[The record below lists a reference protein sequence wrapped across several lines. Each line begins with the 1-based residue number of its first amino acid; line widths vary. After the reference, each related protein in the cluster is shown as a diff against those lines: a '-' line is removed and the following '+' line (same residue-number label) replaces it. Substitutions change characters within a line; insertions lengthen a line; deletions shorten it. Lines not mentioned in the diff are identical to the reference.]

1 MENVQ
6 GPSKRFPREVNAAE
20 ALRCVRSGNRV
31 YIHPGCATP
40 EPLARALAARA
51 PELENV
57 EVVHLLTFGDANYI
71 RPEMEGHF
79 RHRAFF
85 IGANVREAVNAGQAD
100 FVPIFLGEIER
111 LFCSGAMPIDVAL
124 IQVSPP
130 DPHGFCSLG
139 VGVDTTLTAAKH
151 ARLVVAEVNQQ
162 MPRTYG
168 DSFLHV
174 GDIDFMV
181 PTDRP
186 LLELPRHPTT
196 ELHRAIGR
204 HIAGLIEDGSTLQMG
219 IGGIPDAVLFYLRDK
234 NDLGVHTEMFSDGI
248 MELVQAGVINCERKT
263 LNPHKVI
270 ASFALGSR
278 PLFDFIDNN
287 PLIELHP
294 VYYTNDPFVIAQND
308 KMVAINAA
316 VQVDL
321 TGQVCADSIGRS
333 FYSGFGGQTDFI
345 RGAARSKGG
354 KPIIAL
360 PSTAKDGTLSR
371 IVPMLDFGAG
381 VVDTRADVHYVV
393 TEYGVAYLFGKS
405 VRERARELI
414 RIAHPKFREEL
425 THWAVRFNYLPAQ
438 EAVSVESAA

>member
-1 MENVQ
+1 MKNFQ
-6 GPSKRFPREVNAAE
+6 GGKRVPKEATAAE
-20 ALRCVRSGNRV
+20 ALRCVESGNRV

-51 PELENV
+51 AELEDV
-57 EVVHLLTFGDANYI
+57 EVVHLLTFGEANYI

-85 IGANVREAVNAGQAD
+85 IGSNVREAVNAGRAD

-151 ARLVVAEVNQQ
+151 ARIVVAEVNQQ

-174 GDIDFMV
+174 SGIDYMV

-186 LLELPRHPTT
+186 LLELPRHPVT

-204 HIAGLIEDGSTLQMG
+204 HIAGLIEDGSTLQLG
-219 IGGIPDAVLFYLRDK
+219 IGGIPDAVLFYLREK
-234 NDLGVHTEMFSDGI
+234 NDLGIHTEMFSDGLI
-248 MELVQAGVINCERKT
+248 ELVRSGVINCERKT
-263 LNPHKVI
+263 LHPHKII
-270 ASFALGSR
+270 ASFVLGSR
-278 PLFDFIDNN
+278 PLFDFINNN

-294 VYYTNDPFVIAQND
+294 VYYTNDPFVIAQNE

-321 TGQVCADSIGRS
+321 TGQVCSDSIGRS

-354 KPIIAL
+354 KPVIAL
-360 PSTAKDGTLSR
+360 PSTARDGTVSR
-371 IVPMLDFGAG
+371 IVPMLEVGAG

-393 TEYGVAYLFGKS
+393 TEYGVAHLFGKS

-414 RIAHPKFREEL
+414 RIAHPRFREEL
-425 THWAVRFNYLPAQ
+425 THWAVQFNYLPAR
-438 EAVSVESAA
+438 EAFYVESAA

>member
-1 MENVQ
+1 MEKGQ
-6 GPSKRFPREVNAAE
+6 GGAKRHPQEVTAAE
-20 ALRCVRSGNRV
+20 AVRCVKSGERV

-40 EPLARALAARA
+40 EPLAQALAARA
-51 PELENV
+51 PELKNV
-57 EVVHLLTFGDANYI
+57 EVVHLLTFGEANYI

-85 IGANVREAVNAGQAD
+85 IGGNVREAVNAGRAD

-111 LFCSGAMPIDVAL
+111 LFWSGAMPIDVAL

-174 GDIDFMV
+174 SDIDFMV
-181 PTDRP
+181 PTDRH
-186 LLELPRHPTT
+186 LLQLPRHPVT

-204 HIAGLIEDGSTLQMG
+204 QIAGLIEDGATLQMG
-219 IGGIPDAVLFYLRDK
+219 IGGIPDAVLLYLRDK
-234 NDLGVHTEMFSDGI
+234 NDLGIHTEMFSDGI
-248 MELVQAGVINCERKT
+248 MELVKAGVINCERKT
-263 LNPHKVI
+263 LHPHKII
-270 ASFALGSR
+270 ASFVLGSR
-278 PLFDFIDNN
+278 VLFDFINNN
-287 PLIELHP
+287 PLIEFHP

-321 TGQVCADSIGRS
+321 TGQVCSDSIGRS

-393 TEYGVAYLFGKS
+393 TEYGVAHLFGKS
-405 VRERARELI
+405 VRERAHELI

-425 THWAVRFNYLPAQ
+425 THWAVRFNYLPAR
-438 EAVSVESAA
+438 EAVGLESAA

>member
-1 MENVQ
+1 M
-6 GPSKRFPREVNAAE
+6 RTPRRVTAEE
-20 ALRCVRSGNRV
+20 ALGCVRSGNRV
-31 YIHPGCATP
+31 YIHPGCGTP
-40 EPLARALAARA
+40 DPLVQALAARA
-51 PELENV
+51 PELEEV
-57 EVVHLLTFGDANYI
+57 EVVHLLTFGEAGYI

-85 IGANVREAVNAGQAD
+85 IGSNVREAVNAGRAD

-111 LFCSGAMPIDVAL
+111 LFSSGAMPLDVAL

-130 DPHGFCSLG
+130 DEHGFCSLG
-139 VGVDTTLTAAKH
+139 VGVDTTLTAAKT
-151 ARLVVAEVNQQ
+151 ARVVVAEVNRQ
-162 MPRTYG
+162 MPRTFG

-174 GDIDFMV
+174 SGIDFMV
-181 PTDRP
+181 HTDRP
-186 LLELPRHPTT
+186 LLELPRHPMT

-204 HIAGLIEDGSTLQMG
+204 HIAGLIEDGATLQMG

-234 NDLGVHTEMFSDGI
+234 NDLGIHTEMFSDGI
-248 MELVQAGVINCERKT
+248 MELVKEGIVTCERK
-263 LNPHKVI
+263 NFHPHKII
-270 ASFALGSR
+270 ASFVLGSR
-278 PLFDFIDNN
+278 ALFDFIDNN

-294 VYYTNDPFVIAQND
+294 VYYTNDPFIIARNQR
-308 KMVAINAA
+308 MVAINSA

-321 TGQVCADSIGRS
+321 TGQVCSDSIGRS

-345 RGAARSKGG
+345 RGAARSQGG

-360 PSTAKDGTLSR
+360 PSTAKNGSVSR
-371 IVPMLDFGAG
+371 IVPVLDSGAG

-414 RIAHPKFREEL
+414 GIAHPRFRDEL
-425 THWAVRFNYLPAQ
+425 ADWAARFHYLPAR
-438 EAVSVESAA
+438 EFASARRAA

>member
-1 MENVQ
+1 MENRQ
-6 GPSKRFPREVNAAE
+6 GSAKRHPQEVTAAE
-20 ALRCVRSGNRV
+20 AVRCVKSGERV

-40 EPLARALAARA
+40 EPLAQALAARA
-51 PELENV
+51 PELKNV
-57 EVVHLLTFGDANYI
+57 EVVHLLTFGEANYI

-85 IGANVREAVNAGQAD
+85 IGGNVREAVNAGRAD

-111 LFCSGAMPIDVAL
+111 LFWSGAMPIDVAL

-151 ARLVVAEVNQQ
+151 ASLVVAEVNQQ

-168 DSFLHV
+168 DSFLHLS
-174 GDIDFMV
+174 DIDFMV
-181 PTDRP
+181 PTDRH
-186 LLELPRHPTT
+186 LLQLPRHPVT

-204 HIAGLIEDGSTLQMG
+204 HIAGLIEDGATLQMG
-219 IGGIPDAVLFYLRDK
+219 IGGIPDAVLLYLRDK
-234 NDLGVHTEMFSDGI
+234 NDLGMHTEMFSDGI
-248 MELVQAGVINCERKT
+248 MELVKAGVINCERKT
-263 LNPHKVI
+263 LHPHKII
-270 ASFALGSR
+270 ASFVLGSR
-278 PLFDFIDNN
+278 VLFDFINNN
-287 PLIELHP
+287 PLIEFHP

-321 TGQVCADSIGRS
+321 TGQVCSDSIGRS

-393 TEYGVAYLFGKS
+393 TEYGVAHLFGKS

-425 THWAVRFNYLPAQ
+425 THWAVRFNYLPAR
-438 EAVSVESAA
+438 EAVGLESAA

>member
-1 MENVQ
+1 M
-6 GPSKRFPREVNAAE
+6 RTPRRVTAEE
-20 ALRCVRSGNRV
+20 ALGCVRSGNRV
-31 YIHPGCATP
+31 YIHPGCGTP
-40 EPLARALAARA
+40 DPLVQALAARA
-51 PELENV
+51 PGLEEV
-57 EVVHLLTFGDANYI
+57 EVVHLLTFGEAGYI

-85 IGANVREAVNAGQAD
+85 IGSNVREAVNAGRAD

-111 LFCSGAMPIDVAL
+111 LFSSGAMPLDVAL

-130 DPHGFCSLG
+130 DEHGFCSLG
-139 VGVDTTLTAAKH
+139 VGVDTTLTAAKT
-151 ARLVVAEVNQQ
+151 ARVVVAEVNRQ
-162 MPRTYG
+162 MPRTFG

-174 GDIDFMV
+174 SGIDFMV
-181 PTDRP
+181 ETDRP
-186 LLELPRHPTT
+186 LLELPRHSMT

-204 HIAGLIEDGSTLQMG
+204 HIAGLIEDGATLQMG

-234 NDLGVHTEMFSDGI
+234 NDLGIHTEMFSDGI
-248 MELVQAGVINCERKT
+248 MELVKEGIVTCERK
-263 LNPHKVI
+263 NFHPHKII
-270 ASFALGSR
+270 ASFVLGSR
-278 PLFDFIDNN
+278 ALFDFIDNN

-294 VYYTNDPFVIAQND
+294 VYYTNDPFIIARNQR
-308 KMVAINAA
+308 MVAINSA

-321 TGQVCADSIGRS
+321 TGQVCSDSIGRS

-345 RGAARSKGG
+345 RGAARSQGG

-360 PSTAKDGTLSR
+360 PSTAKNGSVSR
-371 IVPMLDFGAG
+371 IVPVLDSGAG

-414 RIAHPKFREEL
+414 GIAHPRFRDEL
-425 THWAVRFNYLPAQ
+425 ADWAARFHYLPAR
-438 EAVSVESAA
+438 EFASVRRAA